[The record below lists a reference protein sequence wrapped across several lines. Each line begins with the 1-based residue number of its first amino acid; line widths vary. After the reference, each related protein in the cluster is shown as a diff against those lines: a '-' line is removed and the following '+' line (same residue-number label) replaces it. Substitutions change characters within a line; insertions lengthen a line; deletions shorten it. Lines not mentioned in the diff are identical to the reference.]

1 MPSRSVPA
9 SHGGDGQ
16 RQILDR
22 GCDTISRRMVL
33 LAFGAG
39 FAGLGF
45 GTTGLAATSQVP
57 KSAHDFGFTSIEGD
71 PLHLSDFAGK
81 AVLLVNTAS
90 RCGFTYQYEALQGLW
105 ERYRE
110 RGLVV
115 LAVPSNDFGA
125 QEPGS
130 STTIKEFCE
139 TTFGIDFPMTEKQ
152 RVKGRDAHPLYQ
164 WIATRLSQE
173 AAPRW
178 NFHKFLIDAKGQV
191 VAGWPSRVEPQSP
204 EVLAAIEAALP
215 Q

>member
-1 MPSRSVPA
+1 MPGRETADDCGKLSGR
-9 SHGGDGQ
+9 Q
-16 RQILDR
+16 R
-22 GCDTISRRMVL
+22 CDFLPRRTML
-33 LAFGAG
+33 LALGAG
-39 FAGLGF
+39 LASLGLSA
-45 GTTGLAATSQVP
+45 TVTAATSQVP
-57 KSAHDFGFTSIEGD
+57 QSAHDFGFVSIEGH

-105 ERYRE
+105 EHYRD

-130 STTIKEFCE
+130 SGTIKAFCE

-152 RVKGRDAHPLYQ
+152 RVRGSDAHPLYQ

-178 NFHKFLIDAKGQV
+178 NFHKFLIDSKGQV

-204 EVLAAIEAALP
+204 ELVAAIEAALP